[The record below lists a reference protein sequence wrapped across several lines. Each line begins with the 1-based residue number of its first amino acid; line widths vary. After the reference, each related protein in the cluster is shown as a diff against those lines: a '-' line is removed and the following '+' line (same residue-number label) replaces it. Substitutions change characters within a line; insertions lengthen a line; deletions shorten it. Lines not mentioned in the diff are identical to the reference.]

1 MITESELVNLA
12 KGLKAYLGE
21 APDPT
26 RPGMAPNGLP
36 GIYDLQVALNKAGAK
51 LKTDGVTGPATKA
64 AQAQFPNVT
73 GQTDAEKKAAADANT
88 VNATPTT
95 TTYDDGST
103 LSTGANGTVSSTD
116 NTGAAYKAGSNP
128 ALPQNAPPPPNPYAN
143 DPKQAAI
150 YAAMSPADQQW
161 ATKGGG
167 KPDLTDPYI
176 AARAPTATAHAPVAT
191 APAPAPTTPSP
202 FAEDEFDEPAVASAP
217 VQTAEPSSKKAE
229 DILAMIRA
237 RQTAK

>member
-1 MITESELVNLA
+1 MTKQMITESELVNLA

-73 GQTDAEKKAAADANT
+73 GQTDAEKKVAADVNTANT
-88 VNATPTT
+88 TPTT
-95 TTYDDGST
+95 TAYDDGST
-103 LSTGANGTVSSTD
+103 LSTGANGAVSSTD

-128 ALPQNAPPPPNPYAN
+128 ALPQNAPAPVAANPYAN

-176 AARAPTATAHAPVAT
+176 AARAPNKFKAVTPAAAPAAAPAT
-191 APAPAPTTPSP
+191 APATTT
-202 FAEDEFDEPAVASAP
+202 ATAP
-217 VQTAEPSSKKAE
+217 VKETTGYSDEQV
-229 DILAMIRA
+229 LARIVDLA
-237 RQTAK
+237 RR